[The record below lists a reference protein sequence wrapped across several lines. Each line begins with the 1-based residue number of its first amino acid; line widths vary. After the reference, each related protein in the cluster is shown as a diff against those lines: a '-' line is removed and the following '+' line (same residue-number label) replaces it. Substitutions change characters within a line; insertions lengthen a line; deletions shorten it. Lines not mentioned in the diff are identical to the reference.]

1 MVALLMPLVYKKS
14 DIIED
19 LFFSIILF
27 ELDVS
32 KLIISSLLAMID
44 NSVAIYKKHNVTL
57 DTKPIH
63 SLPGHSLRLYLEML
77 QSAKSCEINN

>member
-1 MVALLMPLVYKKS
+1 MPLAYKKF

-19 LFFSIILF
+19 LFFSIVLC

-32 KLIISSLLAMID
+32 KLIISSLLALID

-57 DTKPIH
+57 D